1 MGIFSNLFSNPNRN
15 PANGIGDKERAQDI
29 GAKPSGR
36 SYDASFTQQSP
47 IMEAKAS
54 SKRPLSTRPLYSRIG
69 PNQAVTTPRRYDT
82 LAEEG
87 YRQNVIAFRAINL
100 VAKGV
105 ASIPLNLY
113 RGNDRLEEHPL
124 LDVLARP
131 NPRLKGVNFMANF
144 VGFHQ
149 IAGNAYMLA
158 VGPEG
163 RPPKELWLLRPD
175 TMSVL
180 EGKSGIPAGF
190 RQQLAGRTQDFAPD
204 HVLHWKT
211 FNPLSDWYG
220 MAPLD
225 SAALA
230 VDAHN
235 EGSRWNLALIQNG
248 GTPSGVLY
256 QEDGETPLTDTQFE
270 NLKSQVEEHY
280 TGAVNAGRPLLLEG
294 GLKWQDMGLS
304 PKDMDWGSAKNMNAR
319 EIAVAFGV
327 PPQMLGIPDSQTYS
341 NYAEARQSVWEET
354 IIPLAQEIVCELN
367 GWLVPQF
374 DESQSHGGQKS
385 KLTLKLDLDEIPALA
400 GKRAA
405 KFDRINSADF
415 LSVNEKRKALDMP
428 PIDGGDKVSN

>member
-1 MGIFSNLFSNPNRN
+1 LMGILDRIFGTVASTGKAGATP
-15 PANGIGDKERAQDI
+15 PD
-29 GAKPSGR
+29 GAKR
-36 SYDASFTQQSP
+36 ASISP
-47 IMEAKAS
+47 FMEAKAS
-54 SKRPLSTRPLYSRIG
+54 GKRPLTNRPLYSRIG
-69 PNQAVTTPRRYDT
+69 PGQAVTTPRRYDT

-100 VAKGV
+100 VARGV
-105 ASIPLNLY
+105 ASIPLTLF
-113 RGNDRLEEHPL
+113 RGEERVDEHPL
-124 LDVLARP
+124 LAVLARP
-131 NPRLKGVNFMANF
+131 NPRVKGVNFMANL

-149 IAGNAYMLA
+149 IAGNAYVLA
-158 VGPEG
+158 VGPDG

-180 EGKSGIPAGF
+180 EGKNGIPSGF

-270 NLKSQVEEHY
+270 NLKAQVEEHY
-280 TGAVNAGRPLLLEG
+280 TGALNAGRPLLLEG
-294 GLKWQDMGLS
+294 GLKWQDMGMS

-354 IIPLAQEIVCELN
+354 IIPLAEEIVCELN

-374 DESQSHGGQKS
+374 ENDVRA
-385 KLTLKLDLDEIPALA
+385 KLKLKLDLDEIPALA
-400 GKRAA
+400 HKRAA
-405 KFDRINSADF
+405 KFERINSADF
-415 LSVNEKRKALDMP
+415 LSVNEKRKALGLP
-428 PIDGGDKVSN
+428 PIDGGDGVMK